1 MNTSDNLPE
10 YMLGIDL
17 GRPGYEQTAYTVC
30 KTDGKKIQILHA
42 GTFSPADDPYYDMMK
57 VLSLGV
63 QHMQREP
70 DALMLDEADLC
81 YLKMKANSCSQPFSY
96 DSLTR
101 VTYLGFKVLVKDKP

>member
-1 MNTSDNLPE
+1 MNTSDNLTE
-10 YMLGIDL
+10 YVLVIDL
-17 GRPGYEQTAYTVC
+17 GRPGYDQTAYSCC
-30 KTDGKKIQILHA
+30 KTDGENIQILHA
-42 GTFSPADDPYYDMMK
+42 GTFSPADDPYYDMLK

-70 DALMLDEADLC
+70 AALMLDEADC
-81 YLKMKANSCSQPFSY
+81 RYLKMKANSCSQPFSY